1 MSHALCAIAVA
12 AVAFLPIVASAAE
25 YYADSKIGND
35 ANDGLSVATAFKT
48 LGRATRSL
56 KAGDTLNLAA
66 GSVFFESLVLKASGT
81 AESPILIRGNGA
93 VVSGLHPIDGSKWER
108 KDGDLW
114 FQENNRCWGALRPR
128 VFIGDE
134 MISLSVKPQALKP
147 RTAVWRKEGVY
158 FRAESGKSPR
168 DYALLGGIGR
178 SKEEHSGVIMDGQ
191 SYITVENLVAQHFP
205 NDGFNVHGTC
215 RGLVFRNIVAR
226 NNGDDGFSIHDDVCA
241 TVVGLHSHHNDF
253 GIQDVGFSQTIVSG
267 AILEQNRLCGF
278 DEHCGIR
285 ILRDS
290 VIRANGGRQ
299 IGLHSPRSRG
309 KSVPSLMG
317 TATAYLE
324 NVRVEGGEGEA
335 VFVEDGVTLTAKN
348 CAFEGTKVGL
358 SLSGGQVHLESCTV
372 SDCATP
378 AQISPACAFTQD
390 GCKGLERR
398 S

>member
-1 MSHALCAIAVA
+1 MSRALCAIAVA

-66 GSVFFESLVLKASGT
+66 GSVFSESLVFKAGGT
-81 AESPILIRGNGA
+81 AERSILIRGNGA

-108 KDGDLW
+108 KEGDLW
-114 FQENNRCWGALRPR
+114 FQANDICWGALRPR
-128 VFIGDE
+128 VFIGEE
-134 MISLSVKPQALKP
+134 MISLSVKPQDLKP
-147 RTAVWRKEGVY
+147 RTAVWRKEGIY
-158 FRAESGKSPR
+158 FRADGGKSPR

-178 SKEEHSGVIMDGQ
+178 SKKEHSGVIIDGQ
-191 SYITVENLVAQHFP
+191 SYITVENLIAQHFP

-253 GIQDVGFSQTIVSG
+253 GIQDVGFSQTIVCG
-267 AILEQNRLCGF
+267 AVLEQNRLCGF

-290 VIRANGGRQ
+290 VVRANGGRQ
-299 IGLHSPRSRG
+299 IALHSALVGG
-309 KSVPSLMG
+309 KPAMSPMG
-317 TATAYLE
+317 NLTAYFE
-324 NVRVEGGEGEA
+324 NVKVDGGEGEA
-335 VFVEDGVTLTAKN
+335 LFAEDGVTATAKG
-348 CAFEGTKVGL
+348 CSFAGTKVGL
-358 SLSGGQVHLESCTV
+358 ALKGGRVHLENCTV

-378 AQISPACAFTQD
+378 VQAAPACAFTQD
-390 GCKGLERR
+390 GCKGLE
-398 S
+398 

>member
-1 MSHALCAIAVA
+1 MESKAIIVA
-12 AVAFLPIVASAAE
+12 AVAFLQHLAFATDYHV
-25 YYADSKIGND
+25 DSKIGDD
-35 ANDGLSVATAFKT
+35 ANDGLSAATAFKT
-48 LGRATRSL
+48 LERAAKRL
-56 KAGDTLNLAA
+56 KAGDVLNLAA
-66 GSVFFESLVLKASGT
+66 GSLFSEALVIKASGT
-81 AESPILIRGNGA
+81 AAKPILIRGNGV
-93 VVSGLHPIDGSKWER
+93 VVSGRHPMDGSKWET
-108 KDGDLW
+108 KGGDLW
-114 FQENNRCWGALRPR
+114 FQANNRCWGALRPR

-134 MISLSVKPQALKP
+134 MISLSVKPQDLKP
-147 RTAVWRKEGVY
+147 RTAVWRKEGTY

-168 DYALLGGIGR
+168 DYALLGGVGR
-178 SKEEHSGVIMDGQ
+178 SRNEHSGVIIDGQ
-191 SYITVENLVAQHFP
+191 SYITIENLVAQHFP

-226 NNGDDGFSIHDDVCA
+226 HNGDDGFSIHDDVCA

-267 AILEQNRLCGF
+267 AVLEQNRLCGF

-290 VIRANGGRQ
+290 VIRANGVRQ

-317 TATAYLE
+317 LMTAYLE
-324 NVRVEGGEGEA
+324 SVRVEGGEGDA
-335 VFVEDGVTLTAKN
+335 LFVEDGVKLIAKN
-348 CAFEGTKVGL
+348 CSFSETKVGL

-378 AQISPACAFTQD
+378 AQIAPACAFSQD
-390 GCKGLERR
+390 RCKGIR
-398 S
+398 